1 MPPLNSPAFYS
12 ELFRFDVENAMS
24 FKKHL
29 CDDELC
35 KKYFYELE
43 LNRFPDEEKQCMTP
57 GKSRSRK
64 QPSIAEMIASRLEG
78 TEKNRIIRLQ
88 QNGIRISP
96 GPIAPQSVVQNH
108 QHHMNQ
114 SHKNQI
120 REKRQE
126 NIVEE

>member
-1 MPPLNSPAFYS
+1 MPALNSPQFYS

-29 CDDELC
+29 CDDEVC
-35 KKYFYELE
+35 KKYFYEAE
-43 LNRFPDEEKQCMTP
+43 MQFGEEEHKQNLTP

-108 QHHMNQ
+108 QNHMIQ
-114 SHKNQI
+114 SHKIQI

-126 NIVEE
+126 NIAEE